1 MCSYCVSIN
10 GEKIFRFTKISL
22 YATLCVS
29 VSFAVLLCVNFWFTF
44 IFQSNRLNVEENEIY
59 DFEVPY
65 EFTFFYSLD
74 NRP

>member
-1 MCSYCVSIN
+1 MQLFV
-10 GEKIFRFTKISL
+10 L
-22 YATLCVS
+22 H